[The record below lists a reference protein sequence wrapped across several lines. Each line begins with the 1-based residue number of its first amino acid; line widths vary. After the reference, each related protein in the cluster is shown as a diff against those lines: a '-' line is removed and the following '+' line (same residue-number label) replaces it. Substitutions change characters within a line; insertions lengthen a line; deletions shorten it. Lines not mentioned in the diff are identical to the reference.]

1 MRFGRRAQ
9 RSIAGV
15 PQDPDVE
22 QIVRDFFASDRAI
35 SMELPDGWFGGRPYE
50 NQHEPTFIAM
60 RPHKLILELDGQVY
74 LIFTEAKTVERRGGR
89 LIVEDFDQVVLDRQG
104 YGDMRAHVSVYDRGC
119 VTFHAPA
126 RRRN

>member
-1 MRFGRRAQ
+1 VDRRTGSGQ
-9 RSIAGV
+9 
-15 PQDPDVE
+15 
-22 QIVRDFFASDRAI
+22 
-35 SMELPDGWFGGRPYE
+35 
-50 NQHEPTFIAM
+50 
-60 RPHKLILELDGQVY
+60 ILELDGQVY

-104 YGDMRAHVSVYDRGC
+104 YGDMTAHVSVYDRGC